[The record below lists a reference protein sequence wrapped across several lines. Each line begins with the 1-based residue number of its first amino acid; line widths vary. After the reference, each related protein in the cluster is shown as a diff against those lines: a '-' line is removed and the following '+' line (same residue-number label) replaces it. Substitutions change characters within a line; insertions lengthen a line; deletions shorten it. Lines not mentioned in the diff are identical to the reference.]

1 VAGDDLARA
10 GGAAPLDDDDPGR
23 HVSAGAPTAL
33 ERLLDGLV
41 DYAGLFPPAA
51 LSMADAVR
59 NYATYRRSERRAMLG
74 RFVVPAARL
83 DEFVAAARVHDEVA
97 AGEEAAAWPLAVLA
111 APGDLARIEAFNA
124 AHGTRWRID
133 TVETKA
139 ESVKEIEAI
148 AATFAPRYTVYVEV
162 PASGNPTR
170 LITALKDHGI
180 RAKLRTGGVTT
191 DAFPDLAKVMNFLEL
206 CIARRVPFKATAGL
220 HHPVGGDFPLTYDRV
235 SVHGTMYGFL
245 NIFLAAVLLHAG
257 RTSTELLPL
266 LEERDAAAFTTS
278 DGTLGW
284 RGLTATTAEI
294 AAARAAFAGS
304 FGSCSF
310 EEPVRELA
318 ALHLSPAPR

>member
-1 VAGDDLARA
+1 
-10 GGAAPLDDDDPGR
+10 
-23 HVSAGAPTAL
+23 VSAGAPTAL

-59 NYATYRRSERRAMLG
+59 NYATYRRSEQRAMLG

-83 DEFVAAARVHDEVA
+83 DEFVAAARVHDEA
-97 AGEEAAAWPLAVLA
+97 AVGEEATAWPLAVLA

-139 ESVKEIEAI
+139 DSVKEIEAI

-162 PASGNPTR
+162 PASGDPTR
-170 LITALKDHGI
+170 LITALMDHGI

-191 DAFPDLAKVMNFLEL
+191 GAFPTTEEVFHFLSL
-206 CIARRVPFKATAGL
+206 CVGRRVPFKATAGL
-220 HHPVGGDFPLTYDRV
+220 HHPVRGDFPLTYDRV
-235 SVHGTMYGFL
+235 SVHGTMFGFL
-245 NIFLAAVLLHAG
+245 NIFVAAVLLHAG
-257 RTSTELLPL
+257 QTVAKVIPV
-266 LEERDAAAFTTS
+266 LEERDPSAFVAT
-278 DGTLGW
+278 DDAVGW
-284 RGLTATTAEI
+284 RGLTATTAEV

-310 EEPVRELA
+310 EEPMRELA